1 MPKYLVTVSREVEVS
16 CRDEDLARE
25 AALKVV
31 ETGSSE
37 INSYGE
43 TRYAAKVSGE
53 PLVTGIREHDKEK

>member
-1 MPKYLVTVSREVEVS
+1 MPKYLVTVSREIEVS

-25 AALKVV
+25 AALRVV
-31 ETGSSE
+31 ESGSVE
-37 INSYGE
+37 INSYGG